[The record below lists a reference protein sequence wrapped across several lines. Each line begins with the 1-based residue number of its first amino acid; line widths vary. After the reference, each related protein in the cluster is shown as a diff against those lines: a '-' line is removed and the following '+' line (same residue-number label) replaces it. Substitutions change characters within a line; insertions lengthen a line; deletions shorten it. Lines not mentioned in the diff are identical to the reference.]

1 MSEVSLCKRD
11 SYKIRTENEVIVSKT
26 SIVLGRTISVSPDSF
41 RRDADV
47 NLCLSIKYYKIY
59 KFHKYNHKSQE
70 KQGNER
76 EGNGGEERGKEEK
89 RDKEKLNLKTIG
101 FAQSSLFPWLL
112 SDL

>member
-76 EGNGGEERGKEEK
+76 EGNGGMRVFSCLTTYDAAGKFIVVN
-89 RDKEKLNLKTIG
+89 DASG
-101 FAQSSLFPWLL
+101 MVWA
-112 SDL
+112 DC